1 MKEIPIKKIAGSNRV
16 EKCPLF
22 KTEWYCSVDVC
33 ISTCESYRGIIQN
46 KEVADDSKVI
56 RCNYEPIKLG
66 R

>member
-22 KTEWYCSVDVC
+22 NTEWYSSVDVC
-33 ISTCESYRGIIQN
+33 ISSCESYGGI
-46 KEVADDSKVI
+46 KAKDDGSAETRVV
-56 RCNYEPIKLG
+56 RCNYTPIKLG

>member
-1 MKEIPIKKIAGSNRV
+1 MKEIPIKKIYGINRV

-22 KTEWYCSVDVC
+22 NTEWYSSVDVC
-33 ISTCESYRGIIQN
+33 ISSCESYGGLDA
-46 KEVADDSKVI
+46 KDDATRVV